1 MPTKPALR
9 TKTEEKG
16 YDAKMLTMWVVITK
30 LGKYRHWQETALPWT
45 IIHSGPDI
53 WTVPTCSWWSETR
66 SWSLG
71 QKLSTHTWGTKTKNR
86 WRRRRETSLW
96 ELRCSSSSQL
106 ESSCSNVNLWPGWA
120 EREERGLDWAH
131 CTKLRVQHNTGQ
143 PSVNKDINRDMVTIN
158 WTAIMP
164 TLVTQIVTRKIK
176 QSWFKMWSLILLV
189 TFLHIQFTSF
199 FSLN

>member
-1 MPTKPALR
+1 MPTKPELR
-9 TKTEEKG
+9 TKTEEKS

-71 QKLSTHTWGTKTKNR
+71 QKLSTHSWGTKTKNR

-96 ELRCSSSSQL
+96 ELSSRCSSSSQL

-131 CTKLRVQHNTGQ
+131 CTKLGALHNTGK

-158 WTAIMP
+158 SRSYHANTRHSNCHK
-164 TLVTQIVTRKIK
+164 TQ
-176 QSWFKMWSLILLV
+176 SLLV
-189 TFLHIQFTSF
+189 
-199 FSLN
+199 

>member
-1 MPTKPALR
+1 
-9 TKTEEKG
+9 
-16 YDAKMLTMWVVITK
+16 MLTMWVVITK

-71 QKLSTHTWGTKTKNR
+71 QKLSTHTLGTKTKNR

-96 ELRCSSSSQL
+96 ELSSRCSSSSQL

-131 CTKLRVQHNTGQ
+131 CTKLGAQHNTGK

-158 WTAIMP
+158 SRSYHANTRHSNCHK
-164 TLVTQIVTRKIK
+164 TQVLVPN
-176 QSWFKMWSLILLV
+176 LIINLCLLV